1 MCFSN
6 RIIGEIMEKYII
18 PFEVKQVKEEDEF
31 YKIEGLA
38 STTDIDL
45 GDDVVAANAIVDSVK
60 RIGVPAFRHQHDSK
74 AGPLGV
80 FDVIKQDGNKT
91 RVEAKLAK
99 RDDDGN
105 LLARMSEVV
114 ANAKLGA
121 YKGLSIGFNI
131 LERRFE
137 DGIRFLEKINV
148 IEISL
153 VDFPMNQNAILTG
166 VKSADTIKQIEE
178 AEKLSDIEDILHS
191 AEFSHK
197 GTMALISKISDLKN
211 LSDSDDSQSDSEEV
225 VKGLNDF
232 GANLE
237 KLKQTM
243 EK

>member
-1 MCFSN
+1 MET
-6 RIIGEIMEKYII
+6 IIL
-18 PFEVKQVKEEDEF
+18 PFEVKQVKADDEF

-45 GDDVVAANAIVDSVK
+45 GDDVVAASAIVDSVA

-74 AGPLGV
+74 AGPLGI

-91 RVEAKLAK
+91 KVEAKLPK
-99 RDDDGN
+99 RDEDGN
-105 LLARMSEVV
+105 LLGRMAEVV
-114 ANAKLGA
+114 ANAKMGA

-131 LERRFE
+131 LERRFD

-166 VKSADTIKQIEE
+166 VKSADIIKQIEKC
-178 AEKLSDIEDILHS
+178 EKITDVEKILHDAGLS
-191 AEFSHK
+191 NKASEIIIARIK
-197 GTMALISKISDLKN
+197 KLK
-211 LSDSDDSQSDSEEV
+211 SQGELDESQGELEAVSE
-225 VKGLNDF
+225 GLRDF
-232 GANLE
+232 GTNIE